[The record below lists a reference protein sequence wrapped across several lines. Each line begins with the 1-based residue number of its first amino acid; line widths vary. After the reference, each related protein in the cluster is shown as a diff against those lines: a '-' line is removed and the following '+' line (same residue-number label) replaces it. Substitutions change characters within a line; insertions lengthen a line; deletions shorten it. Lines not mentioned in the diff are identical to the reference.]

1 MVFSGGLKG
10 MSKKKS
16 LEEYI
21 VDATDNIEKDRDA
34 ASRLL
39 QDLMIEMSQN
49 TDKWKHR
56 NFGETASRYL
66 ETLQRSNEQLV
77 KLAGLVQKQEG
88 ANRGISD
95 FEKNNIYDVIKEE
108 K

>member
-1 MVFSGGLKG
+1 
-10 MSKKKS
+10 MSKNKS

-21 VDATDNIEKDRDA
+21 IDATDNIQKDRDA

-39 QDLMIEMSQN
+39 QDLMGEMANN
-49 TDKWKHR
+49 TDKYKHR

-77 KLAGLVQKQEG
+77 KLAALVQKREPKQQG
-88 ANRGISD
+88 FSD
-95 FEKNNIYDVIKEE
+95 KEKDSIFDLIMDE
-108 K
+108 KMNG

>member
-1 MVFSGGLKG
+1 MARN
-10 MSKKKS
+10 KS
-16 LEEYI
+16 QQL
-21 VDATDNIEKDRDA
+21 IEKSIENIHEDRAVTNKLLTDLIIYMAKVGDSSHQSLGHVA
-34 ASRLL
+34 A
-39 QDLMIEMSQN
+39 QY
-49 TDKWKHR
+49 
-56 NFGETASRYL
+56 A